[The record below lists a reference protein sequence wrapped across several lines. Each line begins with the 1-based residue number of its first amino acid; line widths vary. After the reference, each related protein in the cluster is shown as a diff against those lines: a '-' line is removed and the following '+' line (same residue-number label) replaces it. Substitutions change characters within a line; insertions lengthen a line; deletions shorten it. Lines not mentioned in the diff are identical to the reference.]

1 MPQVSAE
8 MRWFLDATHSTDG
21 EAFDVWFKSGS
32 LPPGGGKERKD
43 VYAVDRSTDEL
54 GVKNREGKSGLEVKA
69 LVEPRF
75 LSLEF
80 GTRKATAQLWS
91 KVTSNILMLPDD
103 AGAKCT
109 TLKTRWLRKFD
120 TTGSAATEVEIGA
133 GPFGEDP
140 VQGSLPDI
148 GCNVEWT
155 LIKVPG
161 LAAQW
166 WTFGLEAFAFG
177 QDGPIS
183 RLLEEALRKTLIAIS
198 SSRPGVPSLGMVWRE
213 QSYPAWLKNLN

>member
-8 MRWFLDATHSTDG
+8 LRWFLDATHSTDV
-21 EAFDVWFKSGS
+21 EAFDIWFKSGS
-32 LPPGGGKERKD
+32 LPPGGGIERED
-43 VYAVDRSTDEL
+43 VYAVDPSTDEL
-54 GVKNREGKSGLEVKA
+54 GVKNREGRSGLEVKA

-91 KVTSNILMLPDD
+91 KVTSNILTLPVN
-103 AGAKCT
+103 AAAKRK

-120 TTGSAATEVEIGA
+120 TATSAATEVKLGA

-140 VQGSLPDI
+140 VQGSLPDL

-155 LIKVPG
+155 LVKIPG
-161 LAAQW
+161 VASQW
-166 WTFGLEAFAFG
+166 WTFGFEAFAFG
-177 QDGPIS
+177 QDGPVS
-183 RLLEEALRKTLIAIS
+183 PLLEEGLRKTLTALRAS
-198 SSRPGVPSLGMVWRE
+198 WPSVPSLGNVWRE
-213 QSYPAWLKNLN
+213 QSYPVWLRQV